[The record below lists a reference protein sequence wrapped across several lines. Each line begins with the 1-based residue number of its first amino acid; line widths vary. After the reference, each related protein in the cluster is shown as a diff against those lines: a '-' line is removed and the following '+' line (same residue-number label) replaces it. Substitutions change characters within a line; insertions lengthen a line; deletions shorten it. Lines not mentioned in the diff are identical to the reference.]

1 MLTKMRAI
9 VLMTVALALA
19 LLIAAC
25 GDDATQPSPASATAS
40 PRATDQAT
48 PTAAPTP
55 TTALSDELP
64 ERDRFDLARRFRGL
78 PADAPRVARSEPF
91 AHAVGDSVA
100 FSLFDLDSPS
110 TYEVT
115 ATVRAITDHAY
126 FFVQDGTSY
135 SDSALQQIAADFEGE
150 VWPKMTAAFGEPW
163 TPGVDGDPRITI
175 LHANLRGGGG
185 YVSGDDSF
193 PREVAPTSNER
204 EMLYIERDVLSS
216 PGVAYNE
223 LVAHEL
229 QHLIH
234 ANADDGEDSWVNE
247 GLSQVASQLVG
258 GGEVWIPQFLAQP
271 DLQLDHWPTAG
282 NTVRNYAASELFFA
296 YLLDHY
302 GGRDNASALLNE
314 PGGGWNGIDAY
325 LTAYGET
332 SDDVFADWVIA
343 NWLDAADGPHSHPN
357 LNLTTSVS
365 RSVAAGESGD
375 GAVRQ
380 FAADYLRPDAGTF
393 RFDGADEVTIGVP
406 AHEGAF
412 WWSGRG
418 DSIDSRLTR
427 EIDLRDID
435 DASLRFDAWYE
446 IERDWDY
453 AYVAAST
460 DDGATWLTLPGQ
472 RTTADNPTGAS
483 FGHGYTGTSGGWI
496 REEIDL
502 SEFAGQRILIR
513 FEYVTDDSAN
523 QVGFAVDNMALDR
536 GGFTEA
542 VRLDSGWQAAGFRI
556 VDGPLQQRFIVQ
568 LIDEAG
574 AVTAVEA
581 GADNVV
587 EINLSGPST
596 VVIAA
601 ITRGT
606 TEAASYSWSLSP

>member
-1 MLTKMRAI
+1 M
-9 VLMTVALALA
+9 
-19 LLIAAC
+19 
-25 GDDATQPSPASATAS
+25 
-40 PRATDQAT
+40 
-48 PTAAPTP
+48 
-55 TTALSDELP
+55 
-64 ERDRFDLARRFRGL
+64 
-78 PADAPRVARSEPF
+78 
-91 AHAVGDSVA
+91 
-100 FSLFDLDSPS
+100 
-110 TYEVT
+110 
-115 ATVRAITDHAY
+115 
-126 FFVQDGTSY
+126 
-135 SDSALQQIAADFEGE
+135 
-150 VWPKMTAAFGEPW
+150 
-163 TPGVDGDPRITI
+163 
-175 LHANLRGGGG
+175 
-185 YVSGDDSF
+185 
-193 PREVAPTSNER
+193 
-204 EMLYIERDVLSS
+204 
-216 PGVAYNE
+216 
-223 LVAHEL
+223 
-229 QHLIH
+229 
-234 ANADDGEDSWVNE
+234 
-247 GLSQVASQLVG
+247 
-258 GGEVWIPQFLAQP
+258 
-271 DLQLDHWPTAG
+271 
-282 NTVRNYAASELFFA
+282 
-296 YLLDHY
+296 
-302 GGRDNASALLNE
+302 LNE

-325 LTAYGET
+325 LAAYGET

-406 AHEGAF
+406 AHDGAF

-513 FEYVTDDSAN
+513 FESVTDDSAN
-523 QVGFAVDNMALDR
+523 QVGFAVDNIALDR

-606 TEAASYSWSLSP
+606 TEAASYS